1 MRVLVTGAAGFIGYH
16 LCRRLLHEGR
26 GVVGAD
32 NLNAYYDVSL
42 KQARLAQLQALPGFI
57 FRQLDLVDGPAFT
70 ALLATHGITHVV
82 HLAAQAGVRY
92 SITNP
97 HAYIHSNITGFL
109 QVLEACRNQG
119 VAHMVYASSS
129 SVYGLNQDLPFSEH
143 RSADHPV
150 SLYAAT
156 KKSNEMMAHSYS
168 HIFGLPTTGLRFFT
182 VYGPWGRPDM
192 AYWTFAERI
201 LMRLPITLYNHG
213 LMKRDYTYID
223 DVVEAMSRII
233 ARPPA
238 PDPAWSA
245 TTPDPAS
252 SSAPWR
258 IYNIGNSQPIA
269 LGRFVAVLEQT
280 LGIPAEVIL
289 SDMQAGDVEATA
301 ADITSLDRDIGFT
314 PRTSIEMGLERF
326 CRWFTAYREGRAG
339 IGNRAQ

>member
-26 GVVGAD
+26 QVVGAD
-32 NLNAYYDVSL
+32 SLNAYYDVTL
-42 KQARLAQLQALPGFI
+42 KQARLAQLNALPGFT
-57 FRQLDLVDGPAFT
+57 FRQIDLVDGPALT
-70 ALLATHGITHVV
+70 ALLASHGITHVV

-109 QVLEACRNQG
+109 QVLEACRHQG
-119 VAHMVYASSS
+119 VAHLAYASSS

-201 LMRLPITLYNHG
+201 LSRLPITLYNHG
-213 LMKRDYTYID
+213 MMKRDYTYID
-223 DVVEAMSRII
+223 DVVEALSRII
-233 ARPPA
+233 ARPPSR
-238 PDPAWSA
+238 DPSWSA

-269 LGRFVAVLEQT
+269 LRRFVTVLEQT

-301 ADITSLDRDIGFT
+301 ADITSLDRDIGFA
-314 PRTSIEMGLERF
+314 PRTSIESGLERF
-326 CRWFTAYREGRAG
+326 CRWFTAYRDGRVG
-339 IGNRAQ
+339 IGTRAQ

>member
-26 GVVGAD
+26 QVVGAD
-32 NLNAYYDVSL
+32 SLNAYYDVTL
-42 KQARLAQLQALPGFI
+42 KQARLAQLNALPGFT
-57 FRQLDLVDGPAFT
+57 FRQLDLVEGNALT
-70 ALLATHGITHVV
+70 ALLATHRITHVV

-109 QVLEACRNQG
+109 QVLEACRHQG
-119 VAHMVYASSS
+119 VAHLAYASSS

-201 LMRLPITLYNHG
+201 LSRLPITLYNHG

-223 DVVEAMSRII
+223 DVVEALSRII
-233 ARPPA
+233 SRPPA
-238 PDPAWSA
+238 ADPTWSA
-245 TTPDPAS
+245 TSPDPAS

-269 LGRFVAVLEQT
+269 LGHFVAVLEQT
-280 LGIPAEVIL
+280 LGIAAEVIL

-301 ADITSLDRDIGFT
+301 ADITSLDRDIGFS
-314 PRTSIEMGLERF
+314 PRTSIESGLEHF